1 LSRSIPDFILSKY
14 ISNRATEKYR
24 NIHNLAFNE
33 ADNQEVKDKLKKM
46 KETIDEARILKDWD
60 TWMQEKAAVSLAKT
74 STDLGKGH
82 NHNAQ
87 EHKQQPITEQNVVSA
102 LSSVETTICGAV
114 AGMVSRFVAS
124 PLDVVKIRL
133 QLQPGRPINPI
144 MLGKLSNQSTYNSN
158 SVARKY
164 NGMFHAIKLIVREEG
179 IQGLWKG
186 NLAAEYLYLTYG
198 AIQFLTY
205 QRMQNFFNHFYLNEH
220 GKPIINVT
228 LQPFFSGAI
237 CGTTATVVTYPF
249 DLLRTRL
256 AAQGEKR
263 TYTGLNHAVQQI
275 YTKEGYSGFYR
286 GVTASVV
293 QIIPYMGLMF
303 GSYEFLKKS
312 FRKMEDKNIW
322 FHNLRGAEDL
332 LSGATSGIVS
342 KAGVF
347 PLDLIRKRLQVQ
359 GPNRTNYV
367 ISNVPLY
374 STSIV
379 VCIRQILRHD
389 GFFGLYKG
397 LTPALIKSAPVSAV
411 TFFVYGQTKKL
422 IEKFHSPKDI

>member
-1 LSRSIPDFILSKY
+1 MTSQ
-14 ISNRATEKYR
+14 A
-24 NIHNLAFNE
+24 
-33 ADNQEVKDKLKKM
+33 
-46 KETIDEARILKDWD
+46 
-60 TWMQEKAAVSLAKT
+60 LAKT

-82 NHNAQ
+82 NHNAK
-87 EHKQQPITEQNVVSA
+87 HKQLPIAEQNVVSA
-102 LSSVETTICGAV
+102 LSSIETSICGAV
-114 AGMVSRFVAS
+114 AGMISRFIAS

-144 MLGKLSNQSTYNSN
+144 LSGKLPNQSTYYSD
-158 SVARKY
+158 SFARKY

-179 IQGLWKG
+179 IRGLWKG

-205 QRMQNFFNHFYLNEH
+205 QRMQNFFNHIYLNKN
-220 GKPIINVT
+220 GKPIMNVK
-228 LQPFFSGAI
+228 LQPFLSGAI
-237 CGTTATVVTYPF
+237 CGTTATVITYPF
-249 DLLRTRL
+249 DLLRTRF

-275 YTKEGYSGFYR
+275 YAQEGYRGFYR
-286 GVTASVV
+286 GITASVA
-293 QIIPYMGLMF
+293 QIIPYMSLMF

-312 FRKMEDKNIW
+312 FRKMEEKNIW
-322 FHNLRGAEDL
+322 FHNFKGAEDL
-332 LSGATSGIVS
+332 LSGAASGIVS

-374 STSIV
+374 STSIFI
-379 VCIRQILRHD
+379 CIRQILRHD

-397 LTPALIKSAPVSAV
+397 LTPALIKSAP
-411 TFFVYGQTKKL
+411 
-422 IEKFHSPKDI
+422 